1 MLTGTMVFASFEFL
15 CLFLPLFLVVNAAVP
30 VRARNLVILVFS
42 YAFYAWWR
50 VDFLLLL
57 MFVTG
62 ISWAGALAWARRA
75 RFAGVALWGSI
86 GLILV
91 LLAWFKYANLAV
103 DIADDVRSTP
113 LDWQRIVLPVGLSF
127 YVLQSVSYL
136 IDVRRGT
143 VAASASL
150 LNFASYKA
158 MFSQLVAG
166 PVVRYA
172 QVAHE
177 LVTRAPDF
185 SSFGLGARRF
195 MVGFA
200 MKVLVAD
207 TVSGI
212 ATAAFALH
220 APSAADAWLGTIAY
234 TLQIYFDF
242 AGYSAMAIGL
252 GLMMGFHLPE
262 NFNEPYISVSLR
274 DFWRRWHI
282 TLSTF
287 LRDYLYIPLGGSRY
301 GATRTALALVITMGL
316 GGLWHGA
323 NLTFLG
329 WGLWHGVL
337 LATEHR
343 LRATPGRVL
352 TLLAVMLGWVM
363 FRADDFHNAMAMYTG
378 MVGVHGWALSDALAW
393 RIDGTVMG
401 GLLTGIFVT
410 FRPRALWQ
418 GRVPDWAEELL
429 MTAGFALAI
438 LALYHRDA
446 APFLYFQ
453 F

>member
-1 MLTGTMVFASFEFL
+1 MVFASFEFL
-15 CLFLPLFLVVNAAVP
+15 CLFLPVFLVANAVSPA
-30 VRARNLVILVFS
+30 RLRNLVILVFS
-42 YAFYAWWR
+42 YVFYAWWR

-57 MFVTG
+57 MLVTAV
-62 ISWAGALAWARRA
+62 SWAGALAWARRA
-75 RFAGVALWGSI
+75 RFGTAALWGSV

-103 DIADDVRSTP
+103 DIVDDFRSRP
-113 LDWQRIVLPVGLSF
+113 LAWQRIVLPVGLSF

-143 VAASASL
+143 IAASASL

-172 QVAHE
+172 TVAHE

-185 SSFGLGARRF
+185 QSFGLGARRF

-200 MKVLVAD
+200 MKILVAD
-207 TVSGI
+207 TVSGT
-212 ATAAFALH
+212 ATAAFAL
-220 APSAADAWLGTIAY
+220 PEPTAADAWLGTIAY

-262 NFNEPYISVSLR
+262 NFNEPYIAVSLR

-282 TLSTF
+282 TLSSF
-287 LRDYLYIPLGGSRY
+287 LRDYLYIPLGGSRH
-301 GATRTALALVITMGL
+301 GASRTMFAVIVTMAL

-323 NLTFLG
+323 SLTFLA

-337 LATEHR
+337 QAAEHR
-343 LRATPGRVL
+343 LGITPGKAI

-363 FRADDFHNAMAMYTG
+363 FRADDFHTAIGMYAGMAGLHG
-378 MVGVHGWALSDALAW
+378 MPLSDALAW
-393 RIDGTVMG
+393 RIDGTVLG
-401 GLLTGIFVT
+401 GLVAGIAVV

-418 GRVPDWAEELL
+418 GRVPAWAEELL

>member
-1 MLTGTMVFASFEFL
+1 MVFASFEFL
-15 CLFLPLFLVVNAAVP
+15 CLFLPLFLVVNAMAP
-30 VRARNLVILVFS
+30 ARLRNLVILVFS

-50 VDFLLLL
+50 VDFLVLL
-57 MFVTG
+57 MLVTG
-62 ISWAGALAWARRA
+62 VSWAGALAWSRGT
-75 RFAGVALWGSI
+75 RFGSAALWGSI

-91 LLAWFKYANLAV
+91 LLCWFKYANLAV
-103 DIADDVRSTP
+103 DIIDDVRERP
-113 LDWQRIVLPVGLSF
+113 LAWQRIVLPVGLSF

-136 IDVRRGT
+136 VDVRRGT
-143 VAASASL
+143 IAASASL

-172 QVAHE
+172 TVAHE
-177 LVTRAPDF
+177 LVSRAPDF
-185 SSFGLGARRF
+185 ASFGLGARRF

-212 ATAAFALH
+212 ASAAFAL
-220 APSAADAWLGTIAY
+220 ASPTAADAWLGTVAY

-242 AGYSAMAIGL
+242 AGYSAMAVGL

-262 NFNEPYISVSLR
+262 NFDEPYTSVSLR

-287 LRDYLYIPLGGSRY
+287 LRDYLYIPMGGSRH
-301 GATRTALALVITMGL
+301 GAARTALALVATMAL

-323 NLTFLG
+323 NLTFLA

-337 LATEHR
+337 LAIEHR
-343 LRATPGRVL
+343 FRATPGRVL

-363 FRADDFHNAMAMYTG
+363 FRADNFHNATNMYAG
-378 MVGVHGWALSDALAW
+378 LVGVHGWALSDALAW
-393 RIDGTVMG
+393 RIDGTVLG
-401 GLLTGIFVT
+401 GLLAGIAVVY
-410 FRPRALWQ
+410 RPRSLWQ
-418 GRVPDWAEELL
+418 GRVGPWVEELM